1 MFCQIDVAIS
11 GVEDKEDSKAGSG
24 STPMK
29 VLPPWMIKQGMK
41 LTKEQRGEVKEDT
54 KTEITSD
61 SSALSDDKKSTVTKD
76 EKSFQV
82 VSFSSIIQKVFF
94 RAYGHFEIF
103 FIWIIMQDEYFKAYY
118 AALLERQREE
128 DAKRQ
133 QDLSNID
140 ISDQHTS
147 SDRQVGM
154 KSKRED
160 EIEDEDVWEE
170 ATPSGKC
177 SFILFALINVGM
189 NWALLVISSASI
201 LVYIYQI
208 VSECI

>member
-1 MFCQIDVAIS
+1 MFFQIYFAIS

-103 FIWIIMQDEYFKAYY
+103 FIWIIM
-118 AALLERQREE
+118 
-128 DAKRQ
+128 
-133 QDLSNID
+133 
-140 ISDQHTS
+140 
-147 SDRQVGM
+147 
-154 KSKRED
+154 
-160 EIEDEDVWEE
+160 
-170 ATPSGKC
+170 
-177 SFILFALINVGM
+177 
-189 NWALLVISSASI
+189 
-201 LVYIYQI
+201 
-208 VSECI
+208 

>member
-1 MFCQIDVAIS
+1 M
-11 GVEDKEDSKAGSG
+11 
-24 STPMK
+24 
-29 VLPPWMIKQGMK
+29 QG
-41 LTKEQRGEVKEDT
+41 
-54 KTEITSD
+54 
-61 SSALSDDKKSTVTKD
+61 
-76 EKSFQV
+76 
-82 VSFSSIIQKVFF
+82 
-94 RAYGHFEIF
+94 
-103 FIWIIMQDEYFKAYY
+103 EYFKAYY
-118 AALLERQREE
+118 AALLERQREQ
-128 DAKRQ
+128 DQDVKRQ
-133 QDLSNID
+133 QDLSNTD
-140 ISDQHTS
+140 ISDHHTS